1 MLDLITKVF
10 VSGGSA
16 KLDIPEPP
24 SSLVGPDQV
33 SVDMTKE
40 ERIEIYKQRLAVRR
54 QKAEMYSLW
63 CDTLYRLSLANHVS
77 SKLFYASKRIL
88 TLDFSIGKR
97 FSGSLTT
104 WTFEDES
111 ILVHLILATWGLI

>member
-1 MLDLITKVF
+1 MFAHQQMLDLITKVF

-33 SVDMTKE
+33 SEDMTKE
-40 ERIEIYKQRLAVRR
+40 ERIDIYKQRLAVRR

-77 SKLFYASKRIL
+77 KN
-88 TLDFSIGKR
+88 
-97 FSGSLTT
+97 
-104 WTFEDES
+104 
-111 ILVHLILATWGLI
+111 